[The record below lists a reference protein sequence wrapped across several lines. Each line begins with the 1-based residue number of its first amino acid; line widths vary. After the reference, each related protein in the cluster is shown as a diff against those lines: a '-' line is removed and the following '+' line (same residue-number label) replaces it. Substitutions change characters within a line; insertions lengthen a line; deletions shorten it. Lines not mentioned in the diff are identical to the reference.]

1 MCARISVALPASM
14 VSDTPHLREKT
25 AKLGSVARSC
35 SIFGVDQIII
45 YADDPDQNQKHDFYT
60 CAEILQFLE
69 TPQYLRRRLFSIG
82 PVLKFVGILP
92 PLQIPSHNVPRRVQ
106 DCAPGDL
113 REGVVTARS
122 GPTLKLDVGLES
134 LVECQG
140 ALSVGTRVTVKLT
153 SIKELAGELVDR
165 TKISIYWGYRVRAQ
179 KTALGA
185 ILEKEKYNL
194 RIGTSRYGQQLKD
207 VWSKL
212 LSLLNDE
219 GSVLIAYGSPKA
231 GLRDILRREGKKP
244 EDVFDVYVN
253 MVPNQ
258 ETLTVR
264 TEEAVALSLS
274 TFNVMRSM

>member
-1 MCARISVALPASM
+1 VALPASI

-25 AKLGSVARSC
+25 AKLGSVALSC
-35 SIFGVDQIII
+35 SIFGIDQIII
-45 YADDPDQNQKHDFYT
+45 YGDDPAQNQKQDFYT
-60 CAEILQFLE
+60 CTEILQFLE

-113 REGVVTARS
+113 REGVVTVRS
-122 GPTLKLDVGLES
+122 GSVLKVDVGLES

-153 SIKELAGELVDR
+153 TIKELAGELVDR

-179 KTALGA
+179 KTALGT

-212 LSLLNDE
+212 LGLLNYE
-219 GSVLIAYGSPKA
+219 GRVLIAFGSPKA
-231 GLRDILRREGKKP
+231 GLGEILQREGKNP

-253 MVPNQ
+253 TVPNQ